1 MAKKVVKQEVFTE
14 VNDKLHDR
22 DAISF
27 VALARETGLL
37 DQLVE
42 LLTTT
47 KTVAQNCAKIPN
59 SAYSFSQLQAQVAA
73 LNPLVSSLQDEYG
86 RSYDYPL
93 VSVRELDDLLSEIV
107 ALYTSGLFFGSVAQF
122 YYQKFVV
129 LTDAL
134 IEDVKTMKLIDPTPI
149 AQPEVLNEADN
160 GTY

>member
-14 VNDKLHDR
+14 VNDKLHNR

-37 DQLVE
+37 DQMVE

-47 KTVAQNCAKIPN
+47 KNVAQNCAKIPN

-86 RSYDYPL
+86 RSYDYPI
-93 VSVRELDDLLSEIV
+93 VNIRELDDLLSEIV
-107 ALYTSGLFFGSVAQF
+107 ALHTSGLFFGAVATF

-134 IEDVKTMKLIDPTPI
+134 IEDIKTMKVIDPTPI
-149 AQPEVLNEADN
+149 AQPDVLNEADN